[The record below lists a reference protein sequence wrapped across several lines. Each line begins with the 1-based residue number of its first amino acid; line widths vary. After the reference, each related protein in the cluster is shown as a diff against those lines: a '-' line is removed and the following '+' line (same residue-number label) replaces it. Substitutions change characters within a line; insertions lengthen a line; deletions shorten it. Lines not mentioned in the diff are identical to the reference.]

1 MLYDFKILYVR
12 EVQIGHQKHLGVKWA
27 SLIQLLILMRMCIC
41 VQLGVDPKKIPKTHM
56 LKNRFNNVLKN
67 YTIVNWSIQFRD
79 EGGYMIRS

>member
-41 VQLGVDPKKIPKTHM
+41 VQLGVDPKTST
-56 LKNRFNNVLKN
+56 KNTYVEKR
-67 YTIVNWSIQFRD
+67 I
-79 EGGYMIRS
+79 